1 MPRNLKLSTQKAA
14 SAAFF
19 TPHSL
24 TDALGLIFF
33 LWAWLAFD
41 HYRPWVNFHSEALAF
56 AGIGLLVTSRFLS
69 HSAVVGIAPRVSLFV
84 VIVALLPWLQYL
96 LGVSLFA
103 GDALIASF
111 YLTGLGLAIWLGYG
125 YIAASPGED
134 KALTPVFYM
143 IWIAALASA
152 AIGLLQWLTLQQ
164 SLAMYAVQTD
174 AGDRAMGNLGQP
186 NQLATLLLMGMAALA
201 WTFERKRIGG
211 VGMVT
216 GVLFMSV
223 GLVLTQS
230 RAGMLSAV
238 VVALFLFWKNYAT
251 PARLAPRYI
260 AGWLLAYVAA
270 VQILPFVH
278 ELLLMADPRSM
289 NVGVDSARVTIWKQM
304 LSGIAQA
311 PWFGYGWNQTPTAHA
326 AGSLAVPGSMTY
338 TNAHNVVLDLL
349 AWNGVPL
356 GLLLTGACAYWFVS
370 RIRGANQ
377 PGAIYAMACLL
388 PIAVHSMVEY
398 PFAYSYFLLTA
409 GLMAGVVEASHR
421 AVQTFK
427 INLRWAGL
435 ALTIWSAA
443 GLYMAYEYLLVEEDF
458 RIVRFE
464 NLRIGQTPAEYKV
477 PDIWMLSHMG
487 AMLTA
492 ARQQAL
498 PGMVTSDL
506 ENLRKV
512 SLRFPYGSL
521 SLRYAVALGLNGD
534 PIGATRQMAVV
545 RGMYGDYY
553 YQAAVSVLRGLQRE
567 KYPELALVI
576 TP

>member
-1 MPRNLKLSTQKAA
+1 MAA
-14 SAAFF
+14 SLIHGFGIAGF
-19 TPHSL
+19 
-24 TDALGLIFF
+24 AL
-33 LWAWLAFD
+33 AWLAYD
-41 HYRPWVNFHSEALAF
+41 HYRPWVNFHSEALAL
-56 AGIGLLVTSRFLS
+56 AG
-69 HSAVVGIAPRVSLFV
+69 
-84 VIVALLPWLQYL
+84 VALLMLSRGLANKSRASSAPAIALYVMVLAFIPWLQYWA
-96 LGVSLFA
+96 GISLFA
-103 GDALIASF
+103 GDAAVVSLFLS
-111 YLTGLGLAIWLGYG
+111 GLAGAIWLGYNYG
-125 YIAASPGED
+125 RALPEGED
-134 KALTPVFYM
+134 
-143 IWIAALASA
+143 ALASVFHMLWFVAMVSA
-152 AIGLLQWLTLQQ
+152 AIGLVQWLNLQE
-164 SLAMYAVQTD
+164 SLGMYVVQTN

-186 NQLATLLLMGMAALA
+186 NQLATLLLAGISSLA
-201 WTFERKRIGG
+201 WAYERRRMGG
-211 VGMVT
+211 LGLVA
-216 GVLFMSV
+216 GVLFMSM
-223 GLVLTQS
+223 GLVLAQS

-238 VVALFLFWKNYAT
+238 VMALFLFWKNYAT
-251 PARLAPRYI
+251 PTRLAPQYI
-260 AGWLLAYVAA
+260 AGWLLAYGAA

-278 ELLLMADPRSM
+278 EWLLMADPRSM

-349 AWNGVPL
+349 AWNGAPL

-370 RIRGANQ
+370 RVRDANQ
-377 PGAIYAMACLL
+377 SGAIYAMAGLL

-409 GLMAGVVEASHR
+409 GLMVGVVEVSHR
-421 AVQTFK
+421 SVQTFK
-427 INLRWAGL
+427 VNLRWAGL
-435 ALTIWSAA
+435 ALTVWSAA
-443 GLYMAYEYLLVEEDF
+443 GLYMTYEYLLVEEDF

-464 NLRIGQTPAEYKV
+464 NLRIGQTPATYKV
-477 PDIWMLSHMG
+477 PDIWMLSQMG

-498 PGMVTSDL
+498 PGMAASDL

-521 SLRYAVALGLNGD
+521 SLRYALALGLNGD
-534 PIGATRQMAVV
+534 PEGATRQMAVV

-553 YQAAVSVLRGLQRE
+553 YKAAVSVLRGLQRE
-567 KYPELALVI
+567 KYPELAFVV

>member
-1 MPRNLKLSTQKAA
+1 MLS
-14 SAAFF
+14 SILHAFAIVCLAF
-19 TPHSL
+19 
-24 TDALGLIFF
+24 
-33 LWAWLAFD
+33 AWLAFD

-56 AGIGLLVTSRFLS
+56 IGIGLLAASRFLG
-69 HSAVVGIAPRVSLFV
+69 ANAPNLIAPRVTLWV
-84 VIVALLPWLQYL
+84 AIVALLPWAQYL

-103 GDALIASF
+103 GDALVGSF
-111 YLTGLGLAIWLGYG
+111 YLTGLGLAIWLGYSF
-125 YIAASPGED
+125 IAAAPGD
-134 KALTPVFYM
+134 GKALTSVFYI
-143 IWIAALASA
+143 IWIASLASA

-164 SLAMYAVQTD
+164 HLAMYAVQTD

-186 NQLATLLLMGMAALA
+186 NQLATLLLMGMAALV
-201 WTFERKRIGG
+201 WTFDSKRIGG
-211 VGMVT
+211 LGLFVGVC
-216 GVLFMSV
+216 FMTV
-223 GLVLTQS
+223 VLVLTQS
-230 RAGMLSAV
+230 RAGMLSAG
-238 VVALFLFWKNYAT
+238 VVALFLFWKNYAKST
-251 PARLAPRYI
+251 RLPPRYI
-260 AGWLLAYVAA
+260 VGWLLAYGAA
-270 VQILPFVH
+270 VQLLPFVH
-278 ELLLMADPRSM
+278 EWLLMADARSM

-311 PWFGYGWNQTPTAHA
+311 PWFGYGWNQTPTAHS

-370 RIRGANQ
+370 RMRHANQ

-409 GLMAGVVEASHR
+409 GLMVGVVEASHR
-421 AVQTFK
+421 AVQTVRV
-427 INLRWAGL
+427 NLRMGGV
-435 ALTIWSAA
+435 ALTIWLMT
-443 GLYMAYEYLLVEEDF
+443 GMYMAYEYLLVEEDF

-464 NLRIGQTPAEYKV
+464 NLRIGQTPPEYKV
-477 PDIWMLSHMG
+477 PEIWMLSHMG

-492 ARQQAL
+492 ARQHAL
-498 PGMVTSDL
+498 PNMGAHDL
-506 ENLRKV
+506 ENLRKT

-521 SLRYAVALGLNGD
+521 SLRYAIALGLNGD
-534 PIGATRQMAVV
+534 PLGATKQMAII
-545 RGMYGDYY
+545 RGMYGDHY
-553 YQAAVSVLRGLQRE
+553 YQAAVMVLRGQQRE

>member
-1 MPRNLKLSTQKAA
+1 MFATLI
-14 SAAFF
+14 
-19 TPHSL
+19 H
-24 TDALGLIFF
+24 ALGIVCFAL
-33 LWAWLAFD
+33 AWLAYD
-41 HYRPWVNFHSEALAF
+41 HYRPWVNFHSEALAL
-56 AGIGLLVTSRFLS
+56 AG
-69 HSAVVGIAPRVSLFV
+69 
-84 VIVALLPWLQYL
+84 VALLMLSRGLANKSKAVSAPAIALYVMVLAFIPWLQYV
-96 LGVSLFA
+96 GGISLFA
-103 GDALIASF
+103 GDALVVSLFLA
-111 YLTGLGLAIWLGYG
+111 GLAGAIWLGHNY
-125 YIAASPGED
+125 AAALPDGED
-134 KALTPVFYM
+134 
-143 IWIAALASA
+143 ALASVFHMLWFVGMVSA
-152 AIGLLQWLTLQQ
+152 AIGLVQWLNLQE
-164 SLAMYAVQTD
+164 SLGMYVVQTS

-186 NQLATLLLMGMAALA
+186 NQLATLLLVGVASLA
-201 WTFERKRIGG
+201 WTFERKRMGG
-211 VGMVT
+211 VGMVA
-216 GVLFMSV
+216 GVLFMSM

-260 AGWLLAYVAA
+260 VGWLLAYGAA

-278 ELLLMADPRSM
+278 EWLLMADPRSM

-370 RIRGANQ
+370 RMRGANQ

-421 AVQTFK
+421 TVQTFK
-427 INLRWAGL
+427 VNLRWAGL

-498 PGMVTSDL
+498 PGMAANDL

-521 SLRYAVALGLNGD
+521 SLRYALALGLNGN
-534 PIGATRQMAVV
+534 PEGATRQMAVV

>member
-1 MPRNLKLSTQKAA
+1 MFAA
-14 SAAFF
+14 LV
-19 TPHSL
+19 H
-24 TDALGLIFF
+24 ALGIASFAL
-33 LWAWLAFD
+33 AWLAYD
-41 HYRPWVNFHSEALAF
+41 HYRPWVNFHSEALAI
-56 AGIGLLVTSRFLS
+56 AG
-69 HSAVVGIAPRVSLFV
+69 
-84 VIVALLPWLQYL
+84 VALLMFSRGLANKSTAVSAPAIALYVMLLAVAPWLQYVC
-96 LGVSLFA
+96 GISLFS
-103 GDALIASF
+103 GDALVVSLVLF
-111 YLTGLGLAIWLGYG
+111 GLAGAIWLGHDYG
-125 YIAASPGED
+125 
-134 KALTPVFYM
+134 
-143 IWIAALASA
+143 AALRHNDDPLASLFHVLWFVAMVSA
-152 AIGLLQWLTLQQ
+152 AIGLVQWLNLQDF
-164 SLAMYAVQTD
+164 LGMYVVQTS

-186 NQLATLLLMGMAALA
+186 NQLATLLLVGIAALA
-201 WTFERKRIGG
+201 WTFEGKRIGG
-211 VGMVT
+211 VGMAA
-216 GVLFMSV
+216 GVLFMSL

-238 VVALFLFWKNYAT
+238 VMALFLFWKNYAT
-251 PARLAPRYI
+251 PNRLAPRYI
-260 AGWLLAYVAA
+260 VGWLLAYGA
-270 VQILPFVH
+270 VVQSLPFVH
-278 ELLLMADPRSM
+278 EWLLMADARNM
-289 NVGVDSARVTIWKQM
+289 NLGVDSARVIIWKQM

-326 AGSLAVPGSMTY
+326 AGSLAVPGSITY

-349 AWNGVPL
+349 AWNGVPF

-370 RIRGANQ
+370 RMRGANHSR
-377 PGAIYAMACLL
+377 AVYAMACLL

-409 GLMAGVVEASHR
+409 GLMAGVVEASHCT
-421 AVQTFK
+421 VQTFK
-427 INLRWAGL
+427 VNLRWAGL
-435 ALTIWSAA
+435 ALTIWSVA

-464 NLRIGQTPAEYKV
+464 NLRIGQTPAEYKA

-498 PGMVTSDL
+498 PGMAANDL

-534 PIGATRQMAVV
+534 PIGATKQMSVV